1 MWGHS
6 RLAVVLISLHGRLQW
21 TFCCTADKQREEMI
35 HLSKKTKPMSH
46 HGMTWGFAVPSEASA
61 EGEIGLHPAGKLRFA
76 EWQISRMMHLW
87 DEID

>member
-1 MWGHS
+1 M
-6 RLAVVLISLHGRLQW
+6 VVLISLPGRLRW
-21 TFCCTADKQREEMI
+21 TFCRTAEKQRVQLFI
-35 HLSKKTKPMSH
+35 CLKRKFCLLKNKAH
-46 HGMTWGFAVPSEASA
+46 VPSWHVDLQLPNEASA